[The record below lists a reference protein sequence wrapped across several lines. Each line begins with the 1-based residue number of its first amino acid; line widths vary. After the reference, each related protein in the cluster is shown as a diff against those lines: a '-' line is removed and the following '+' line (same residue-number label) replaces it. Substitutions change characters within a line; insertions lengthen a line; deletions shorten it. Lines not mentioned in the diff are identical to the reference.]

1 MQVTVSAVSMWVT
14 IFIVIMQVRVPLA
27 NYAGGIFCIMH
38 TIVSIVIMLVTV
50 SVMVIY
56 VTVSSNTFKF
66 PSLTDILFSKN

>member
-14 IFIVIMQVRVPLA
+14 IFKIMQVRVPLA

-38 TIVSIVIMLVTV
+38 TIVSIVIIMVTV